1 MAEGLALVQGSRRL
15 ENGSQ
20 LVMEQ
25 ERVSV
30 LLTQRSSG
38 LPASLPAVSSA
49 LSAEPTKAPK
59 S

>member
-15 ENGSQ
+15 ENGWQ

-38 LPASLPAVSSA
+38 LPASLPTVPSA
-49 LSAEPTKAPK
+49 LSAVPTKAPR